1 MAEGLLGGIL
11 EEENDKS
18 ELEPSV
24 APAAADAFAAALA
37 AIASHQDPGV
47 ARKTEEFL
55 TDQSVLLKIQA
66 QHLKEEHQLRLR
78 YLSGQVGESAIRRF
92 GARIRAAIQL
102 AAAALVILVAGGV
115 VTLVYEAFHSR
126 NVVVEPFQAP
136 ASTAARGLT
145 GEVAASR
152 VLDEL
157 TRLQAANHAHIYE
170 RGARSAWSGEVK
182 LAVPETGFSLSE
194 FSRLLKARFGND
206 THIDGDLVERDGG
219 GLALTVRGDGVLPK
233 VFTGGAG
240 DFDRLAAQAAEYVY
254 AEALPGT
261 YAYYLVNVSRF
272 DDAIAL
278 ARQKLPRTADPVERA
293 WLLTSWAIALGIT
306 TSPTNP
312 EVESLHRA
320 ALQADPEF
328 WWAYHNISS
337 IQLQRGDEEAA
348 WRTQEDFRVAAGG
361 RPGRAP
367 PMAHVIWYGLTQDNA
382 AVLRLIEDDRA
393 VNGSGVW
400 ADSSAAGILIA
411 QAQANLH
418 DPAGAELALHTLS
431 ADQHNA
437 VVLGVLPHIIR
448 STLAMDAGHK
458 ESATTEFSAIGSMAP
473 ASPVVVDL
481 ISKGQADWLCSLARV
496 ADASGKTAE
505 ADSLLRS
512 GRSVDCY
519 RYSGDILDGRNDWA
533 GAQQAYASAVTLASD
548 LPAGYYSWGAAL
560 AMHGDLDGAIAKLQ
574 AANQRGPHW
583 ADPLKVWGDVLVK
596 QGHPQEAL
604 AKYDEALKYAPNW
617 KQLKEA
623 RDAVAKQRS

>member
-1 MAEGLLGGIL
+1 MTDGLLGGIL
-11 EEENDKS
+11 EEENEKP
-18 ELEPSV
+18 EVEPPV
-24 APAAADAFAAALA
+24 APAGADAFAAALA

-78 YLSGQVGESAIRRF
+78 YLGGQVGESSIRRF

-102 AAAALVILVAGGV
+102 AAAALIIMVAIGV

-136 ASTAARGLT
+136 ASAAARGLT

-170 RGARSAWSGEVK
+170 RGAKSAWSGEVK

-219 GLALTVRGDGVLPK
+219 GLTLTVRGDGVLPK
-233 VFTGGAG
+233 VFTGGAT

-272 DDAIAL
+272 DDAIAF
-278 ARQKLPRTADPVERA
+278 ARQKLPSTADGLARA
-293 WLLTSWAIALGIT
+293 WLLTSWAIALGAK
-306 TSPTNP
+306 TSATNP
-312 EVESLHRA
+312 EVESLYRA
-320 ALQADPEF
+320 SLQADPQF
-328 WWAYHNISS
+328 WWAYNNISS
-337 IQLQRGDEEAA
+337 GQVLRGDEEAA

-367 PMAHVIWYGLTQDNA
+367 PIAHAGWYALTQDNA
-382 AVLRLIEDDRA
+382 ALLRLMEDDRA

-400 ADSSAAGILIA
+400 ADSSVAGTWIA
-411 QAQANLH
+411 RIEADLH
-418 DPAGAELALHTLS
+418 DPTAASLALRTLS
-431 ADQHNA
+431 PDQHHDTA
-437 VVLGVLPHIIR
+437 LGALPHIIR
-448 STLAMDAGHK
+448 STLAMDAGDK
-458 ESATTEFSAIGSMAP
+458 ESAVAEFSAIGLMAP
-473 ASPVVVDL
+473 ASPIVADL
-481 ISKGQADWLCSLARV
+481 ISQGRADWLCSLAPV
-496 ADASGKTAE
+496 AEAAGKPAE
-505 ADSLLRS
+505 ADSLLQS
-512 GRSVDCY
+512 GRFVDCY
-519 RYSGDILDGRNDWA
+519 RYSGDVLDVRNNWPE
-533 GAQQAYASAVTLASD
+533 AQQAYAKAVALAPD
-548 LPAGYYSWGAAL
+548 LPAAYYSWGAAL
-560 AMHGDLDGAIAKLQ
+560 ARHGDLDGAIAKLKV
-574 AANQRGPHW
+574 ANQRGPHW
-583 ADPLKVWGDVLVK
+583 ADPLKAWGDVLVK
-596 QGHPQEAL
+596 QGHTKEAL
-604 AKYDEALKYAPNW
+604 DKYNEALKYAPNW
-617 KQLKEA
+617 KELKDVREA
-623 RDAVAKQRS
+623 LAKQKS